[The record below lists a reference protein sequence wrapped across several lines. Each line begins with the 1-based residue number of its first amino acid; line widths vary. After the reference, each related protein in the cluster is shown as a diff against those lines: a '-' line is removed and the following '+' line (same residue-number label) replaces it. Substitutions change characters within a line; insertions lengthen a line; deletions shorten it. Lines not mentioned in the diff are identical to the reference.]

1 MPHTHAL
8 LATIIL
14 PRLVD
19 APTPLT
25 FMRGYG
31 SKTYPVTAL
40 TWGLLAISIIVVI
53 IITGLVVVGVWRRRA
68 RSSDSIAQ
76 VPVNRGASGVGSV
89 AIAVGISSL
98 VLLGSVIWTVVV
110 LADINAPAKKPA
122 LTIEVTGQQWWWKA
136 RYLSDDPSRV
146 LTTANEIHIPTG
158 EPIRIKLLSADVLHS
173 FWVPALTG
181 KTQTVPGLTNTT
193 WLEADRP
200 GVYAGQC
207 TEYCGTEHSHMGFL
221 VVAQKPAAFK
231 AWLNAEL
238 KPAAPPPPS
247 DATALQGEKDFV
259 FHCGTCHTVRGTDAG
274 GTVAPDLT
282 HVMSRAMLAAN
293 TLRNTPANL
302 AGWIADPQAQK
313 PGTKMPTLYLSGPQ
327 LNAIV
332 TYVRTLK

>member
-1 MPHTHAL
+1 MLMPHPHAL
-8 LATIIL
+8 LATIIV
-14 PRLVD
+14 PHLVD

-31 SKTYPVTAL
+31 SKAYPVTAL
-40 TWGLLAISIIVVI
+40 TWGLLAISILVVI
-53 IITGLVVVGVWRRRA
+53 IITGLVVVGAWRRRVEIGGRVA
-68 RSSDSIAQ
+68 D
-76 VPVNRGASGVGSV
+76 VPVSRGASGVGPV

-110 LADINAPAKKPA
+110 MADINAPAKKLA
-122 LTIEVTGQQWWWKA
+122 FTIEVTGQQWWWKA
-136 RYLSDDPSRV
+136 RYLGDAPSRV

-158 EPIRIKLLSADVLHS
+158 APIRIKLLSADVLHS

-193 WLEADRP
+193 WLEANKP

-207 TEYCGTEHSHMGFL
+207 TEYCGTGHAHMGFL
-221 VVAQKPAAFK
+221 VVAQKPAAFQ
-231 AWLNAEL
+231 AWLTAQL
-238 KPAAPPPPS
+238 KSAPAP
-247 DATALQGEKDFV
+247 ATAAALRGEKQFV

-302 AGWIADPQAQK
+302 AGWIADPQALK
-313 PGTKMPTLYLSGPQ
+313 PGTKMPDLYLSGPQ
-327 LNAIV
+327 LNDIV
-332 TYVRTLK
+332 SYVRTLK